1 MAGAASRRAD
11 GPASRRAA
19 SRRAIRQGKKR
30 AVSSRRPAGA
40 FARRPGGAQGGR
52 RRLAIR
58 RIRQSG
64 HSPDRCG
71 GRRAK
76 NADPVTAAA
85 RARSVRAPS

>member
-58 RIRQSG
+58 RMQSG

>member
-1 MAGAASRRAD
+1 MDRRVD
-11 GPASRRAA
+11 EPRAA

-30 AVSSRRPAGA
+30 AVSSRR
-40 FARRPGGAQGGR
+40 RR
-52 RRLAIR
+52 RRLAIRRIR

>member
-1 MAGAASRRAD
+1 MDRRVD
-11 GPASRRAA
+11 EPRAA

-40 FARRPGGAQGGR
+40 FARRPGGAQGAAAG
-52 RRLAIR
+52 L
-58 RIRQSG
+58 QSG

>member
-1 MAGAASRRAD
+1 MAGAASRLAD

-58 RIRQSG
+58 RQSG

>member
-1 MAGAASRRAD
+1 MDRRVD
-11 GPASRRAA
+11 GPRAA

-58 RIRQSG
+58 RIRRIRQSG